1 METRIDKIIADLKGT
16 AQTLAQACDHIG
28 ITQDDLALEEL
39 LDLDS
44 EIFKCDYC
52 GYWEEVCHKN
62 ELGGEYIAMTACI
75 WKFIKIDELLVMSE

>member
-52 GYWEEVCHKN
+52 GHWEEVCHKN
-62 ELGGEYIAMTACI
+62 ELGGDYIC
-75 WKFIKIDELLVMSE
+75 DDCLYLEVNQD

>member
-52 GYWEEVCHKN
+52 GY
-62 ELGGEYIAMTACI
+62 
-75 WKFIKIDELLVMSE
+75 